1 MITVLLIGD
10 NAVFQIICFFSQTV
24 LGNDVANRS
33 HYNVRNGAD
42 QTTISGAQRPIRQ
55 HSNQAE
61 GKGRRLLAE
70 TSSFLQVN
78 CQGELAFLPSSPFS
92 IILCE
97 APGYLFIFVTAVRS

>member
-1 MITVLLIGD
+1 MLLIGD
-10 NAVFQIICFFSQTV
+10 NAVFQIICFSFQTV

-61 GKGRRLLAE
+61 GKGRQLLPE
-70 TSSFLQVN
+70 TSSFLRLN
-78 CQGELAFLPSSPFS
+78 CQGELVFLPSWPSS
-92 IILCE
+92 II
-97 APGYLFIFVTAVRS
+97 